1 VPTEYDEIG
10 IWSEVKLAII
20 KEYLPAYT
28 RIMDATRRNSIPRL
42 HWIYVDGYAGPGY
55 HLPRTTGNKIE
66 GSPLIALGTNPPF
79 SEYHFIDKNE
89 TRATGLK
96 QLAGDRADV
105 FTYPK
110 ECDQV
115 LLKEVF
121 PRTRYEDYGRA
132 VCVLDP
138 YNMDLSW
145 EVLQT
150 AGKMGSIELFV
161 NLMIMDINRNALTR
175 DPAKAREEKVQQMT
189 RTWGDDT
196 WLDVGYDRNEDLF
209 GEVHT
214 TKVSNSRFAEAFRQR
229 LINVAG
235 FKYVPKPMP
244 MKNSTNAVIY
254 YLYFAGHKTA
264 ASNIVT
270 SIFNKYRERQGL

>member
-1 VPTEYDEIG
+1 MPTEYDEIG

-20 KEYLPAYT
+20 REYLPAYT
-28 RIMDATRRNSIPRL
+28 RIMDATQRNSIPRL

-55 HLPRTTGNKIE
+55 HLSRATGSKIE
-66 GSPLIALGTNPPF
+66 GSPLIALNTVPPF
-79 SEYHFIDKNE
+79 YEYHFIDKNE
-89 TRATGLK
+89 ARIAGLK
-96 QLAGDRADV
+96 QLAGNRSDV

-110 ECDQV
+110 ECTEV
-115 LLKEVF
+115 LLSEVF
-121 PRTRYEDYGRA
+121 PRARYEDYGRA
-132 VCVLDP
+132 VCLLDP

-175 DPAKAREEKVQQMT
+175 DPGKAREEKVQQMT

-209 GEVHT
+209 GDVHT

-229 LINVAG
+229 LMNVAG

-254 YLYFAGHKTA
+254 YLYFAGHKNS